1 MKKCNC
7 MCSIVPPY
15 IVEYMT
21 KDGKIKISTESIEA
35 ESDMRA
41 KRAKKIDTLNSFAA
55 APEAVG
61 SSNRMVYDCKN
72 RRTLRKNLT
81 RSEGQAPVV
90 DPVVNAVYDN
100 TGIVREFFKTQYN
113 WLSFDNNGGTL
124 HLNVH
129 YLSNYNN
136 AGWDGDEM
144 VFGDGDGVIFVNLGN
159 SLDVTG
165 HEITHG
171 VIQYTA
177 NLVYSKQPGALNEHM
192 ADVFGVT
199 IRQFKE
205 GTTGT
210 PDTANWLIGDTI
222 MGPTLQGQALRSMKA
237 PGTAYNNTYMGK
249 DPQPDHMSKYYTGT
263 SDNYGVHINSGI
275 PNKVFYLVSVAF
287 GDTLKAALLWFETLK
302 TMTSTDNFA
311 TFKTRILAKAVQ
323 LETQGKIPAGSNAM
337 ITQSFATVGL

>member
-7 MCSIVPPY
+7 TCFIVPPY
-15 IVEYMT
+15 IVEYME
-21 KDGKIKISTESIEA
+21 KHGQVKISEENLQAEKSFREA
-35 ESDMRA
+35 RS
-41 KRAKKIDTLNSFAA
+41 KKIDALNAASA
-55 APEAVG
+55 APEVLGA
-61 SSNRMVYDCKN
+61 SLRKVYDCKN
-72 RRTLRKNLT
+72 RRLLRKNLV
-81 RSEGQAPVV
+81 RSEGQAPVA
-90 DPVVNAVYDN
+90 DQVVNAVYDN
-100 TGIVREFFKTQYN
+100 TGIVREFYKTQYN
-113 WLSFDNNGGTL
+113 WISFDNNGGTL

-199 IRQFKE
+199 IRQFTQ
-205 GTTGT
+205 GQSSS
-210 PDTANWLIGDTI
+210 PSTANWLIGDSI
-222 MGPTLQGQALRSMKA
+222 MGPTLQGQALRNMKA
-237 PGTAYNNTYMGK
+237 PGTAYNNVYMGQ
-249 DPQPDHMSKYYTGT
+249 DPQPDHMSNYYTGS

-302 TMTSTDNFA
+302 VMTSTDNFA
-311 TFKTRILAKAVQ
+311 TFKTRILAKATT
-323 LETQGKIPAGSNAM
+323 LESQGKIPVGSGAM
-337 ITQSFATVGL
+337 ITSSFAVVGL